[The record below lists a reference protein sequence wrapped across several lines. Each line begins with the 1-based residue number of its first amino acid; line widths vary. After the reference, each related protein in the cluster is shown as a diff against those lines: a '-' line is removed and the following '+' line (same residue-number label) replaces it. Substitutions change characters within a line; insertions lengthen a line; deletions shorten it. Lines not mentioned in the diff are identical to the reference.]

1 MLSYLNMS
9 ICNTKSI
16 LEPNVGLLEVPPG
29 FQASDFG
36 CYRNR
41 GMNVGCASTNN
52 RKPPGIQVGGAS
64 AAPRIEVTIFGG
76 AKNRRRNHKLTIAPF
91 LITVV

>member
-9 ICNTKSI
+9 ICNIKSI

-36 CYRNR
+36 CYRNP
-41 GMNVGCASTNN
+41 GMNVGRASTNN
-52 RKPPGIQVGGAS
+52 RKSGIQVGGAS
-64 AAPRIEVTIFGG
+64 TTPKIEVSI
-76 AKNRRRNHKLTIAPF
+76 
-91 LITVV
+91 